1 VPDLKGIKECLR
13 LPFAPFFLQRTKIEE
28 FGLFFTYGVAQRLG
42 GGLEDLLVGLI
53 DGVAD

>member
-1 VPDLKGIKECLR
+1 LR
-13 LPFAPFFLQRTKIEE
+13 FAPFFLQRTKIEE